1 MVSRMSE
8 PEIPGRMSAQTA
20 MAAAKKTAMRLGFSC
35 GSEVNPVIK
44 KMAIAA
50 ITNAMI
56 EEGRS
61 LSCLESMD
69 SGTKMDTATMPKNSA
84 PEADT

>member
-1 MVSRMSE
+1 M
-8 PEIPGRMSAQTA
+8 
-20 MAAAKKTAMRLGFSC
+20 
-35 GSEVNPVIK
+35 IK